1 MSENS
6 VFPHP
11 IELSIDE
18 KGDFEIVS
26 AVTTSDA
33 PRRGKSSKHKRD
45 LAVTVE
51 GLAPGYDVSS
61 TRRIGPGLYEVVLTK
76 VTAQELA
83 TPIEVHEDHTG
94 HVGDDSVQGLAVELG
109 DGPQP
114 IPLALPTEPE
124 PAVGAPQ
131 VLGEALTLPQEVA
144 ISTGEMARLPEDLGT
159 KPLGVLALNESS
171 PALLGLP
178 SGESSPQQQ
187 SNQQQ
192 SNDVVFAPDASSSDF
207 TMPIVVPLAGTQGN
221 KRWYQRRA
229 KGPTFVVQ
237 PSPRTAPQPT
247 SSTGLTDAAVN
258 GVLEAPLLSPVVSSP
273 GQVLLANAGRE
284 APVVEI
290 DASTGL
296 PKSASPALAVAEMK
310 DLGRNWR
317 GQKLV
322 EEPQKELPERP
333 AMPLW
338 DYFAAE
344 GLATPE
350 QLDVA
355 YGLHVETSILV
366 TEALVAAGAADES
379 ALVQAAAT
387 FSGLEVCDL
396 PRAELDPAAL
406 DLLPESIAREH
417 RIFPLRILPDE
428 YVVALAEPN
437 EKLHSLLTQASG
449 SHVTMYVARPSDI
462 VAAIDQNYHALFGIN
477 ELVEEFEA
485 DEGTRRRTN
494 AVTPAEV
501 DADNA
506 PIVRLVNRIL
516 SQAMRDGA
524 SDVHIEPADEVV
536 RVRSRVDGVLKVV
549 LVLPA
554 AMGLGL
560 VSRIKIMAEMNIVER
575 RRPQDGT
582 FTIQLDGR
590 SVDVRV
596 ATVATIFGE
605 SCVLRLL
612 DKTKSLLS
620 ISDLGMAEATHKTY
634 SKMIRAPFGMV
645 LCVGPTGS
653 GKTTTLYASLNEIS
667 DVARNVMTIEDPVEY
682 VFPSINQI
690 QTNEQAGLTFAT
702 GLKSILRQDSDVVL
716 VGEIR
721 DVETARI
728 AVQSTLTGHFVL
740 SSIHATDAIGAL
752 TRFIDMGIEPFLIAS
767 SLVGLVGQRLVRRTC
782 ISCSEPYEPTEDELD
797 FYTRSGGPEKKVFL
811 RGSGCN
817 TCGHTGYKG
826 RVGVYELVPM
836 SPEMKRL
843 IVGFATEQELRDLA
857 KKQGIR
863 TMQDEAIALISRD
876 LTTPAE
882 VIRSI
887 YAL

>member
-1 MSENS
+1 MSEEL
-6 VFPHP
+6 VKGP
-11 IELSIDE
+11 IELSIDG

-26 AVTTSDA
+26 AVGASVA
-33 PRRGKSSKHKRD
+33 PRTRKGTKHQRD
-45 LAVTVE
+45 LAVAVE
-51 GLAPGYDVSS
+51 GAEHGYDVAS

-76 VTAQELA
+76 AQREEPSEAGHVELGLVDVGDAVANEPMVDAATNTAAPTQLA
-83 TPIEVHEDHTG
+83 TVVDGGPEGSTND
-94 HVGDDSVQGLAVELG
+94 VGDDEELS
-109 DGPQP
+109 
-114 IPLALPTEPE
+114 LP
-124 PAVGAPQ
+124 G
-131 VLGEALTLPQEVA
+131 EVA
-144 ISTGEMARLPEDLGT
+144 IALGDVGRLPDHLVDPELLFAAPPVAAPAPAVTTAFANGENLAVGPKLSAVALADAVHP
-159 KPLGVLALNESS
+159 PLLAPPNK
-171 PALLGLP
+171 
-178 SGESSPQQQ
+178 
-187 SNQQQ
+187 
-192 SNDVVFAPDASSSDF
+192 
-207 TMPIVVPLAGTQGN
+207 
-221 KRWYQRRA
+221 KRWYQRKA
-229 KGPTFVVQ
+229 KGPTLVIPTTPRPGPLAIAADGPPMAPLATTLQAV
-237 PSPRTAPQPT
+237 PPTSSAVRADPRVAGDVALSSAPVEIDVSTGLPRTAP
-247 SSTGLTDAAVN
+247 
-258 GVLEAPLLSPVVSSP
+258 
-273 GQVLLANAGRE
+273 
-284 APVVEI
+284 
-290 DASTGL
+290 
-296 PKSASPALAVAEMK
+296 PALAVSGAK

-317 GQKLV
+317 GQKV
-322 EEPQKELPERP
+322 TEDGHKELPERP
-333 AMPLW
+333 AMALW
-338 DYFAAE
+338 DYFAE
-344 GLATPE
+344 VGLATAE
-350 QLDVA
+350 HLDA
-355 YGLHVETSILV
+355 AFGLHVETGV
-366 TEALVAAGAADES
+366 TVMEALVAVGACDES
-379 ALVQAAAT
+379 ALVQAAST
-387 FSGLEVCDL
+387 FSGLAICDL

-417 RIFPLRILPDE
+417 RIFPLRILPDD
-428 YVVALAEPN
+428 YIVALAEPS

-449 SHVTMYVARPSDI
+449 SHVTMMVARPTDI

-485 DEGTRRRTN
+485 DEGTRRRAN

-590 SVDVRV
+590 AVDVRV

-620 ISDLGMAEATHKTY
+620 ISDLGMAESTHATY

-782 ISCSEPYEPTEDELD
+782 TSCSEPYVPTDEELD
-797 FYTRSGGPEKKVFL
+797 FYVQSGGPEKKVFL
-811 RGSGCN
+811 RGAGCN

-836 SPEMKRL
+836 TPEMKRL

-863 TMQDEAIALISRD
+863 SMQDEAIALISRD
-876 LTTPAE
+876 ITTPAE

>member
-1 MSENS
+1 L
-6 VFPHP
+6 VIPP
-11 IELSIDE
+11 
-18 KGDFEIVS
+18 
-26 AVTTSDA
+26 T
-33 PRRGKSSKHKRD
+33 PR
-45 LAVTVE
+45 
-51 GLAPGYDVSS
+51 PG
-61 TRRIGPGLYEVVLTK
+61 
-76 VTAQELA
+76 
-83 TPIEVHEDHTG
+83 
-94 HVGDDSVQGLAVELG
+94 
-109 DGPQP
+109 
-114 IPLALPTEPE
+114 PLAMPPAPMPTPPGVSPVAAPTEIAPSDLGVV
-124 PAVGAPQ
+124 AGA
-131 VLGEALTLPQEVA
+131 
-144 ISTGEMARLPEDLGT
+144 TGEEMSRG
-159 KPLGVLALNESS
+159 
-171 PALLGLP
+171 
-178 SGESSPQQQ
+178 
-187 SNQQQ
+187 
-192 SNDVVFAPDASSSDF
+192 
-207 TMPIVVPLAGTQGN
+207 
-221 KRWYQRRA
+221 
-229 KGPTFVVQ
+229 
-237 PSPRTAPQPT
+237 
-247 SSTGLTDAAVN
+247 
-258 GVLEAPLLSPVVSSP
+258 
-273 GQVLLANAGRE
+273 
-284 APVVEI
+284 PVVEI
-290 DASTGL
+290 DVSTGL
-296 PKSASPALAVAEMK
+296 PRSEAPALTVPAAK

-317 GQKLV
+317 GQKV
-322 EEPQKELPERP
+322 TEEAPAELPERP
-333 AMPLW
+333 PVALW
-338 DYFAAE
+338 EYFASE
-344 GLATPE
+344 GLATSE

-355 YGLHVETSILV
+355 YAMHVATGV
-366 TEALVAAGAADES
+366 TVMEALVADGVADES

-387 FSGLEVCDL
+387 FSGLAVCDL

-428 YVVALAEPN
+428 YLVALAEPN

-449 SHVTMYVARPSDI
+449 SHVTMMVARPSDI

-485 DEGTRRRTN
+485 DEGTRRRTTS
-494 AVTPAEV
+494 VSPTEV

-590 SVDVRV
+590 TVDVRV

-612 DKTKSLLS
+612 DKSKSLLS
-620 ISDLGMAEATHKTY
+620 ISDLGMADATHATY

-782 ISCSEPYEPTEDELD
+782 TSCSEPYEPSEDELD
-797 FYTRSGGPEKKVFL
+797 FYVRGGGPEKTVFL
-811 RGSGCN
+811 RGAGCN

-863 TMQDEAIALISRD
+863 SMQDEAIALIAKD
-876 LTTPAE
+876 VTTPAE

>member
-1 MSENS
+1 MSES
-6 VFPHP
+6 TGTPSPVA
-11 IELSIDE
+11 LSIDQAGE
-18 KGDFEIVS
+18 FEVVSVVGADTVPKHRKG
-26 AVTTSDA
+26 
-33 PRRGKSSKHKRD
+33 SKRQRD
-45 LAVTVE
+45 LPVVVE
-51 GLAPGYDVSS
+51 VISAGFDVSS
-61 TRRIGPGLYEVVLTK
+61 TRRIRPGVYEVVLTK
-76 VTAQELA
+76 VVEHLA
-83 TPIEVHEDHTG
+83 APGAHLDADAVESETTSEPLASQDLSNSLEQSA
-94 HVGDDSVQGLAVELG
+94 HVGESTKATAVEMSFDADADAGSGEESG
-109 DGPQP
+109 DQSFS
-114 IPLALPTEPE
+114 LPP
-124 PAVGAPQ
+124 
-131 VLGEALTLPQEVA
+131 EVA
-144 ISTGEMARLPEDLGT
+144 REVGELKRLPDQLGSHLE
-159 KPLGVLALNESS
+159 PIDPS
-171 PALLGLP
+171 PAGAMRVSASPLETTNEQALRPVAMDPAAMAPLP
-178 SGESSPQQQ
+178 P
-187 SNQQQ
+187 
-192 SNDVVFAPDASSSDF
+192 P
-207 TMPIVVPLAGTQGN
+207 TMAAK
-221 KRWYQRRA
+221 KRWYQRSV
-229 KGPTFVVQ
+229 KGPTLVVG
-237 PSPRTAPQPT
+237 PT
-247 SSTGLTDAAVN
+247 RPPG
-258 GVLEAPLLSPVVSSP
+258 PLSIPE
-273 GQVLLANAGRE
+273 GDAGRSATGRPE
-284 APVVEI
+284 RGSQAHPMSARAPTLVLTGQQMPSDRESNVQRPLSI
-290 DASTGL
+290 DPSTGL
-296 PKSASPALAVAEMK
+296 PAIGDAAGPK

-317 GQKLV
+317 GQKVTEDPQIEIPPRPLV
-322 EEPQKELPERP
+322 
-333 AMPLW
+333 PLW
-338 DYFAAE
+338 ESFLAD
-344 GLATPE
+344 GLVTVD
-350 QLDVA
+350 QLDHA
-355 YGLHVETSILV
+355 YATHFTAGVTV
-366 TEALVAAGAADES
+366 TEALVAEGAADES
-379 ALVQAAAT
+379 ALVQAIGR

-396 PRAELDPAAL
+396 PRATLDPAAL

-428 YVVALAEPN
+428 YIVALAEPS
-437 EKLHSLLTQASG
+437 EKLQSLLSQASG
-449 SHVTMYVARPSDI
+449 IAVTILVARPTEI
-462 VAAIDQNYHALFGIN
+462 VAAIDQHYHALFGIN

-485 DEGTRRRTN
+485 DEGTRRRVT
-494 AVTPAEV
+494 AVAPTELE
-501 DADNA
+501 ADNA

-536 RVRSRVDGVLKVV
+536 RVRNRVDGVLKVV

-582 FTIQLDGR
+582 FTIELDGR
-590 SVDVRV
+590 AVDVRV

-620 ISDLGMAEATHKTY
+620 ISDLGMAPAAHAAY

-782 ISCSEPYEPTEDELD
+782 RSCSEPYEPTEVEMD
-797 FYTRSGGPEKKVFL
+797 FYRRGGGPDKDVFV
-811 RGSGCN
+811 RGAGCN

-836 SPEMKRL
+836 TPEMKRL

-857 KKQGIR
+857 QKQGLR
-863 TMQDEAIALISRD
+863 TMQAEAIDLITRD
-876 LTTPAE
+876 ITTPAE

>member
-1 MSENS
+1 
-6 VFPHP
+6 
-11 IELSIDE
+11 
-18 KGDFEIVS
+18 
-26 AVTTSDA
+26 
-33 PRRGKSSKHKRD
+33 
-45 LAVTVE
+45 
-51 GLAPGYDVSS
+51 
-61 TRRIGPGLYEVVLTK
+61 
-76 VTAQELA
+76 
-83 TPIEVHEDHTG
+83 
-94 HVGDDSVQGLAVELG
+94 
-109 DGPQP
+109 
-114 IPLALPTEPE
+114 
-124 PAVGAPQ
+124 
-131 VLGEALTLPQEVA
+131 
-144 ISTGEMARLPEDLGT
+144 
-159 KPLGVLALNESS
+159 
-171 PALLGLP
+171 
-178 SGESSPQQQ
+178 
-187 SNQQQ
+187 
-192 SNDVVFAPDASSSDF
+192 
-207 TMPIVVPLAGTQGN
+207 
-221 KRWYQRRA
+221 
-229 KGPTFVVQ
+229 
-237 PSPRTAPQPT
+237 
-247 SSTGLTDAAVN
+247 
-258 GVLEAPLLSPVVSSP
+258 
-273 GQVLLANAGRE
+273 
-284 APVVEI
+284 
-290 DASTGL
+290 
-296 PKSASPALAVAEMK
+296 
-310 DLGRNWR
+310 
-317 GQKLV
+317 
-322 EEPQKELPERP
+322 
-333 AMPLW
+333 
-338 DYFAAE
+338 
-344 GLATPE
+344 
-350 QLDVA
+350 
-355 YGLHVETSILV
+355 
-366 TEALVAAGAADES
+366 
-379 ALVQAAAT
+379 
-387 FSGLEVCDL
+387 
-396 PRAELDPAAL
+396 
-406 DLLPESIAREH
+406 
-417 RIFPLRILPDE
+417 
-428 YVVALAEPN
+428 
-437 EKLHSLLTQASG
+437 
-449 SHVTMYVARPSDI
+449 
-462 VAAIDQNYHALFGIN
+462 
-477 ELVEEFEA
+477 
-485 DEGTRRRTN
+485 
-494 AVTPAEV
+494 
-501 DADNA
+501 
-506 PIVRLVNRIL
+506 
-516 SQAMRDGA
+516 MRDGA

-590 SVDVRV
+590 AVDVRV

-612 DKTKSLLS
+612 DKSKSLLS
-620 ISDLGMAEATHKTY
+620 ISDLGMADATHATY

-782 ISCSEPYEPTEDELD
+782 TSCSEPYEPSEDELD
-797 FYTRSGGPEKKVFL
+797 FYVRGGGPEKTVFL
-811 RGSGCN
+811 RGAGCN

-863 TMQDEAIALISRD
+863 SMQDEAIALIAKD
-876 LTTPAE
+876 VTTPAE